1 MAITMA
7 QNLTTKTLDDIF
19 GAGSQPLKKVQYLT
33 DQCGAKVSTGLF
45 NFKIELGAEVWS
57 ATLPAL
63 VSKYAS
69 HPAQV
74 QEIIR
79 SKIVAIIEA
88 AFISANVGDKFH
100 QPAEVQQDPTIHVP
114 EAAQPADWMTAT
126 PVPAKEKVAAVKA
139 KTAATVADKPKDN
152 DSKLVNSVIKLA
164 DARAV
169 SQKVLGTSAGS
180 VYRVA
185 AIGKLNVAV
194 RIQAAGVSL
203 RSEFQ
208 GVRDDSVVQKMV
220 AVGFSDHGK
229 YQSMHLSWTGQ
240 PPTMRVIGSVL
251 LGAGLEFDSIATTL
265 EQING

>member
-1 MAITMA
+1 MAP
-7 QNLTTKTLDDIF
+7 NLTTKTLDDIF
-19 GAGSQPLKKVQYLT
+19 GAGSQPHKKVQYLT

-45 NFKIELGAEVWS
+45 NFKIELMAAVWS
-57 ATLPAL
+57 DTLPAL

-69 HPAQV
+69 HPVQV

-79 SKIVAIIEA
+79 SKIMAVIEA
-88 AFISANVGDKFH
+88 AFIAANAGDKFH
-100 QPAEVQQDPTIHVP
+100 QPAEVQQDTTIHVP
-114 EAAQPADWMTAT
+114 DTPPTSEWMKAT
-126 PVPAKEKVAAVKA
+126 PIPAKEKVAAAKA
-139 KTAATVADKPKDN
+139 KTATPVADKPKPKDN

-194 RIQAAGVSL
+194 RIQASGVSL

-220 AVGFSDHGK
+220 ALGFSDHGK
-229 YQSMHLSWTGQ
+229 YQSMHLSLTGQ
-240 PPTMRVIGSVL
+240 SPTMRVIGSIL
-251 LGAGLEFDSIATTL
+251 LGAGLEFDSIATTV